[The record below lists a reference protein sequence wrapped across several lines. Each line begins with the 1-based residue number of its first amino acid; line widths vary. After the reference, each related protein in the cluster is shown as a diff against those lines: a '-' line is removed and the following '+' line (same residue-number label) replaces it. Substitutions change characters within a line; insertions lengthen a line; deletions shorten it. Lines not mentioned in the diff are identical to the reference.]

1 MRRSVPHR
9 WQCTVRHCTVRPR
22 GWPSWP
28 PCPWAS
34 PAAATTVSDDAGD
47 TETTTTATPGRAVG
61 QRAVSRPTQPDDDAV
76 VLDITIADGEVTPA
90 GETVDAKVGQQI
102 ELRVDSDAEDELHV
116 HSNPEHEFEVKAAD
130 GQDFTFTIEQ
140 PGQVEIETHETG
152 VVVAELVVT
161 P

>member
-9 WQCTVRHCTVRPR
+9 SALHRSALHR
-22 GWPSWP
+22 S
-28 PCPWAS
+28 
-34 PAAATTVSDDAGD
+34 AAWVAVVAALSLGVAGCGDDGDDASD
-47 TETTTTATPGRAVG
+47 TETTTTSSPDEPSDSASEP
-61 QRAVSRPTQPDDDAV
+61 SDEPDDDAV

-90 GETVDAKVGQQI
+90 GETVEAKVGQPI

>member
-1 MRRSVPHR
+1 M
-9 WQCTVRHCTVRPR
+9 
-22 GWPSWP
+22 
-28 PCPWAS
+28 S
-34 PAAATTVSDDAGD
+34 P
-47 TETTTTATPGRAVG
+47 
-61 QRAVSRPTQPDDDAV
+61 PTQPDDDAV